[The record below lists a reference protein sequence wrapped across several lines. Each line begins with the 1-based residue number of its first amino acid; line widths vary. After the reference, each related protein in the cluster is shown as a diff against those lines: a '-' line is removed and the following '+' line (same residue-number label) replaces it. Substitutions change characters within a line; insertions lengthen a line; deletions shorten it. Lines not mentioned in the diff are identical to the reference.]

1 MVKKVLME
9 DLMLMMV
16 TKDLTLV
23 ELMLMELTTMRAV
36 KRELMVKIVV
46 LMLAAKVLLVLWEFI
61 ELMKAV
67 HGEILF
73 QFKFLALIWVYLL

>member
-67 HGEILF
+67 NGEILF
-73 QFKFLALIWVYLL
+73 QFKFSALIWVYLL